1 MPRPGT
7 MVSSVPLFII
17 LLFAFVATAN
27 AQVDTAKAPV
37 YGWTHALLAGVSL
50 TQASYTDWAA
60 GGENS
65 LAYTGS
71 LDGKSTQE
79 MEHTN
84 WVNTYKFAFGQ
95 SRLGTGGL
103 RKTEDKIDLETVL
116 AYKLTEMWNPYA
128 AATFKSQ
135 FATGF
140 EYDDL
145 GGETRVSA
153 FFDPAYL
160 TQTAGIEYKPGPVF
174 KTRFGAG
181 LRETFTTLYPVYA
194 DDPETVEIETTLFQG
209 ILESV
214 SDLTWNLDDNLLFT
228 SKLELIAPLET
239 LDQIIVR
246 SDNLLAAKISDY
258 FTAKLNVELLND
270 WRVTRKTQV
279 RETIALGFSYA
290 LL

>member
-1 MPRPGT
+1 MAHCHT
-7 MVSSVPLFII
+7 TKLLSSLF
-17 LLFAFVATAN
+17 LLIALVCTTTTA
-27 AQVDTAKAPV
+27 QQDTTKAPV
-37 YGWTHALLAGVSL
+37 YGWTHALIAGVSL

-60 GGENS
+60 GGENA

-71 LDGKSTQE
+71 VDGKASQAREQTD
-79 MEHTN
+79 
-84 WVNTYKFAFGQ
+84 WVTTYKFAFGQ
-95 SRLGTGGL
+95 SRIGTQSL
-103 RKTEDKIDLETVL
+103 RKTDDKIDLETVL
-116 AYKLTEMWNPYA
+116 TYNMSEQWNPYA

-145 GGETRVSA
+145 GGETPVSA

-160 TQTAGIEYKPGPVF
+160 TQTAGIEYKPGAAF
-174 KTRFGAG
+174 KTRFGTG
-181 LRETFTTLYPVYA
+181 LRETFTSKYPVYA
-194 DDPETVEIETTLFQG
+194 DDPETIEIETTLFQG

-214 SDLTWNLDDNLLFT
+214 SDFTFTLDDNLVFT
-228 SKLELIAPLET
+228 SKLELIAPFET
-239 LDQIIVR
+239 LDQITVR
-246 SDNLLAAKISDY
+246 SDNLLAAKINDY

>member
-1 MPRPGT
+1 MLSLSSLVTLLLPGPG
-7 MVSSVPLFII
+7 M
-17 LLFAFVATAN
+17 TAL
-27 AQVDTAKAPV
+27 AQQDTAKAPV
-37 YGWTHALLAGVSL
+37 YGWTHGLLAGVSL

-65 LAYTGS
+65 LAYTAS
-71 LDGKSTQE
+71 LDGKSTQD

-84 WVNTYKFAFGQ
+84 WVTTYKFAFGQ
-95 SRLGTGGL
+95 SRLGTQGL
-103 RKTEDKIDLETVL
+103 RKTDDRIDLETVL
-116 AYKLTEMWNPYA
+116 TYKLSEHWNPYG

-135 FATGF
+135 FATGY

-145 GGETRVSA
+145 GGKTAVSA

-181 LRETFTTLYPVYA
+181 LRETFTTNYPIYA
-194 DDPETVEIETTLFQG
+194 DDPETVEVETTLFQG

-214 SDLTWNLDDNLLFT
+214 SDLTLTVAENVVFT
-228 SKLELIAPLET
+228 SRLELIAPFET
-239 LDQIIVR
+239 LDQITVR
-246 SDNLLAAKISDY
+246 SDNILAAKINEY
-258 FTAKLNVELLND
+258 FTAKVNVELLND
-270 WRVTRKTQV
+270 WRVTRRTQV
-279 RETIALGFSYA
+279 RETVALGFSYA